1 MAFILTG
8 TAIRVAVA
16 NGRTAIIYA
25 PAISHYLAASRD
37 SGSSLRSTRYR
48 GRFYNAS
55 LLSVASAV
63 INIIFCRRV
72 ACSGRFRTVICLVTP
87 GSPRSAL
94 RLYII
99 FAAAAPPA
107 ALITSV
113 RSTVVITFTVI
124 LL

>member
-1 MAFILTG
+1 MAFISAGIT
-8 TAIRVAVA
+8 IRVAVA
-16 NGRTAIIYA
+16 KGRTAIIYA

-55 LLSVASAV
+55 LLSVASAA

-72 ACSGRFRTVICLVTP
+72 ACSGRFRIVICLVTP
-87 GSPRSAL
+87 GSPCTLLSCYG
-94 RLYII
+94 YII

-107 ALITSV
+107 ALITSAA
-113 RSTVVITFTVI
+113 
-124 LL
+124 

>member
-1 MAFILTG
+1 MAFIVAG
-8 TAIRVAVA
+8 TAIAAAVA

-25 PAISHYLAASRD
+25 PATSHYLAASRD

-107 ALITSV
+107 ALIASISSATI
-113 RSTVVITFTVI
+113 ITFSVI
-124 LL
+124 

>member
-8 TAIRVAVA
+8 TAIAA
-16 NGRTAIIYA
+16 AKAITAIIYA

-37 SGSSLRSTRYR
+37 SDSSLRSTRCR

-55 LLSVASAV
+55 LLSVASAA
-63 INIIFCRRV
+63 INIIFCRTV
-72 ACSGRFRTVICLVTP
+72 ACSGRFRIVICLVTP

-107 ALITSV
+107 ALITSAA
-113 RSTVVITFTVI
+113 
-124 LL
+124 